1 MRYPLAGTNTG
12 TVLVLITGTMTFTNE
27 WLQTK
32 EVNWRI
38 PIATLLGAV
47 VVDGVSKVTGS
58 GGTAL
63 GVMILI
69 AGAATPINGKSPIQ
83 ELLTVL
89 PSGKT
94 KSASLEKVS

>member
-1 MRYPLAGTNTG
+1 MAGTNTG
-12 TVLVLITGTMTFTNE
+12 TVLVLTTGALTFTNE

-32 EVNWRI
+32 EINWRI
-38 PIATLLGAV
+38 PIATVIGAV

-63 GVMILI
+63 GLMVLI
-69 AGAATPINGKSPIQ
+69 AGATAPINGKSPIQ

-94 KSASLEKVS
+94 PKTSLEKVS

>member
-1 MRYPLAGTNTG
+1 MATNTG

-32 EVNWRI
+32 EINWKI

-47 VVDGVSKVTGS
+47 VVDGIAQITGG

-63 GVMILI
+63 GLMVLI

-83 ELLTVL
+83 EIATVL
-89 PSGKT
+89 PTGKPT
-94 KSASLEKVS
+94 SKNLQKVS

>member
-1 MRYPLAGTNTG
+1 MAGTNTG

-38 PIATLLGAV
+38 PIATLIGAV
-47 VVDGVSKVTGS
+47 VIDGISKVTGG

-63 GVMILI
+63 GAIVLI
-69 AGAATPINGKSPIQ
+69 AGATAPINGKSPVQ
-83 ELLTVL
+83 EFLTVL
-89 PSGKT
+89 PSGKAKKT
-94 KSASLEKVS
+94 SLEKVS